1 MSIFRGK
8 AVVIIAFVL
17 INYVI
22 ASICF
27 ANNDQFVAAIKLY
40 DEGKYAEAIN
50 AFKEILNSIENRA
63 VPDQLMS
70 QEDAEQE
77 EVIHN
82 YLGKIYK
89 IQGKYDLALKEFN
102 KTVGMTDSADSC
114 ASYFIGEVYYLLE
127 DKHGYPAAYWDS
139 AVQESFDTECLFYA
153 YIMHY
158 IVTKASDAKKANE
171 LLENPPWKLKN
182 NVWLQKIM
190 EFLKGK
196 VQEKVLLKKASTTAQ
211 KVFTNYLIGKK
222 YIMDGKTKEA
232 KNYFKKAMETHCL
245 DCIGY
250 DLAKKELSD
259 IGSGMVGK

>member
-27 ANNDQFVAAIKLY
+27 ANNDQFAAAIKLY

-89 IQGKYDLALKEFN
+89 MQGKYDLALKEFN

-114 ASYFIGEVYYLLE
+114 ASYFIGEIYYLLE

-139 AVQESFDTECLFYA
+139 AVQESFDTECLLYA
-153 YIMHY
+153 YVMYY
-158 IVTKASDAKKANE
+158 IVTKSSDVEKANE
-171 LLENPPWKLKN
+171 ILNNPPWKLKN
-182 NVWLQKIM
+182 DIWLQKIIG
-190 EFLKGK
+190 FLQGK
-196 VQEKVLLKKASTTAQ
+196 VSEEVLFNKTFTTAQ

-222 YIMDGKTKEA
+222 YIIDGKTKEA
-232 KNYFKKAMETHCL
+232 KHYFEKVIETNCR

-250 DLAKKELSD
+250 DLAKKELSG
-259 IGSGMVGK
+259 IGSGVVGK

>member
-1 MSIFRGK
+1 MSIFRRK
-8 AVVIIAFVL
+8 TVVIIALVL

-22 ASICF
+22 ASICY
-27 ANNDQFVAAIKLY
+27 ANNDQFVAAKKLY
-40 DEGKYAEAIN
+40 VEGKYAEAIN
-50 AFKEILNSIENRA
+50 VFKEVLRNIEDSLIPGQRITQEDYERLNS
-63 VPDQLMS
+63 
-70 QEDAEQE
+70 
-77 EVIHN
+77 IHN

-102 KTVGMTDSADSC
+102 VTDGETDSADSC
-114 ASYFIGEVYYLLE
+114 ASYFIGEIYYLLE
-127 DKHGYPAAYWDS
+127 DKHGYPSVYWDIV
-139 AVQESFDTECLFYA
+139 VQESFDTECLLYA
-153 YIMHY
+153 YVMHY
-158 IVTKASDAKKANE
+158 IVTKASDAKKADE

-190 EFLKGK
+190 EFLQGK
-196 VQEKVLLKKASTTAQ
+196 VQGKVLLKKASTTAQ

-232 KNYFKKAMETHCL
+232 ENYFKKAMETHCL